1 MKARF
6 DEEEFNLRYR
16 LGGGDARE
24 FDFHRD
30 SISQMGMAAHR
41 TDVLYNAMRSLGLQV
56 FDSNRVSTGCGGL
69 DYHS

>member
-30 SISQMGMAAHR
+30 LVSEMRQASHNPFMVWNGLAAMGCP
-41 TDVLYNAMRSLGLQV
+41 VLGSERI
-56 FDSNRVSTGCGGL
+56 RTGCGGL
-69 DYHS
+69 DYHG